1 MLYLYKKLPWMWF
14 SKVCSQIEPK
24 VSVPW
29 QWNSVNEA
37 SILLLKDVS
46 NSFAKTMFLLREI
59 TKIVLHQLI
68 VIPRQAAIFM

>member
-14 SKVCSQIEPK
+14 STVCSQIEPK

-59 TKIVLHQLI
+59 VKIFLHQLI
-68 VIPRQAAIFM
+68 VIPRQAVIFM

>member
-1 MLYLYKKLPWMWF
+1 MWF
-14 SKVCSQIEPK
+14 SKVCTQIEPK
-24 VSVPW
+24 VSVSW

-59 TKIVLHQLI
+59 IKIVLHQLI
-68 VIPRQAAIFM
+68 VIPRQAVIFM